1 MSSTLVWALLMATLG
16 LWVLGAHNRLV
27 RLRQDLRQA
36 YAPLS
41 SALRQRQAVALT
53 LAETSRSRMGDG
65 PRAELV
71 DATTG
76 AARRAGH
83 ACDQVQLKALRGNVL
98 QQVAVAEERLVS
110 MLEELGLALQD
121 LTSGDGPDPVVSD
134 LLRQRDQLQEQIVF
148 ARQVYNRAADAYNQ
162 AIALFPTTLVANLLR
177 FHRAPEFPP
186 I

>member
-1 MSSTLVWALLMATLG
+1 MPSTLAWALFLAVLG
-16 LWVLGAHNRLV
+16 FWMLGAHNRLV
-27 RLRQDLRQA
+27 RLRHTMRSA

-41 SALRQRQAVALT
+41 SALRQRHAVALT
-53 LAETSRSRMGDG
+53 LAETSRSRMADA
-65 PRAELV
+65 PQADLV
-71 DATTG
+71 DAAAG

-83 ACDQVQLKALRGNVL
+83 ACDQVQLKSLRGDVL
-98 QQVAVAEERLVS
+98 QQLAVAEERLVA

-121 LTSGDGPDPVVSD
+121 LTSGDGPDPAISD
-134 LLRQRDQLQEQIVF
+134 LLRQRDQLQEQIAF
-148 ARQVYNRAADAYNQ
+148 SRQVYNRAADDYNQ